1 MYKARSIT
9 SKASSACKMNMAL
22 IEGEREVDRVMSK
35 KVGFNEA
42 AEGAMSALGGS
53 KKQAPKGDQ
62 SGKAVE
68 PASTNTD
75 PAPASTNTDPA
86 PTPMRRSPAKLD
98 PMTIMKVA
106 SMASSAM
113 GNKKKDSNGGGKQ
126 ETKVVVNNTGSAP
139 TSSGSNSQAANA
151 IDPK

>member
-9 SKASSACKMNMAL
+9 NKASSACKMNMAL
-22 IEGEREVDRVMSK
+22 IEGEREVDKVMSK

-42 AEGAMSALGGS
+42 AEGAMGAMSGGG
-53 KKQAPKGDQ
+53 KKQAPAADKDDSNGGGQ
-62 SGKAVE
+62 SGGAIDVTE
-68 PASTNTD
+68 DTA
-75 PAPASTNTDPA
+75 PAPK
-86 PTPMRRSPAKLD
+86 MRRSPAKLD

-113 GNKKKDSNGGGKQ
+113 GSKKKGGDGGGKQ
-126 ETKVVVNNTGSAP
+126 ETKVVVNNTSAAP
-139 TSSGSNSQAANA
+139 ASSGGNSQASNA

>member
-42 AEGAMSALGGS
+42 AEGAMGALGGG
-53 KKQAPKGDQ
+53 KKQAPATDKSEGGQ
-62 SGKAVE
+62 SDGAIDVTEDKA
-68 PASTNTD
+68 
-75 PAPASTNTDPA
+75 PA

>member
-22 IEGEREVDRVMSK
+22 IEGEREVDKIMSK

-42 AEGAMSALGGS
+42 AEGAMGAMGGD
-53 KKQAPKGDQ
+53 KKQAPAADKSEGGQ
-62 SGKAVE
+62 SEGAIDVTEDKA
-68 PASTNTD
+68 
-75 PAPASTNTDPA
+75 PA

-126 ETKVVVNNTGSAP
+126 ETKVVVNNTGSTPA
-139 TSSGSNSQAANA
+139 SSGSNSQAANA

>member
-9 SKASSACKMNMAL
+9 NKASSACKMNMAL
-22 IEGEREVDRVMSK
+22 IEGEREVDKVMTK

-42 AEGAMSALGGS
+42 AEGAMGAIGGS
-53 KKQAPKGDQ
+53 KKQAPAADKGDSDSGGQ
-62 SGKAVE
+62 SDGAIDVTEDKA
-68 PASTNTD
+68 
-75 PAPASTNTDPA
+75 PA

-106 SMASSAM
+106 GMASSVM
-113 GNKKKDSNGGGKQ
+113 GSKKKGGDGGGKQ
-126 ETKVVVNNTGSAP
+126 ETKVVVNNASAAP
-139 TSSGSNSQAANA
+139 ASSGSNSQASNA

>member
-9 SKASSACKMNMAL
+9 NKASSACKMNMAL
-22 IEGEREVDRVMSK
+22 IEGEREVDKVMTK

-42 AEGAMSALGGS
+42 AEGAMGAIGGS
-53 KKQAPKGDQ
+53 KKQAPAADKGDSDSGGQ
-62 SGKAVE
+62 SDGAIDVTEDKA
-68 PASTNTD
+68 
-75 PAPASTNTDPA
+75 PA

-106 SMASSAM
+106 GMASSVM
-113 GNKKKDSNGGGKQ
+113 GSKKKGGDGGGKQ
-126 ETKVVVNNTGSAP
+126 ETKVVVNNASAAPAP
-139 TSSGSNSQAANA
+139 TSSGGNSQASNA

>member
-9 SKASSACKMNMAL
+9 SKASSACKINMAL

-42 AEGAMSALGGS
+42 AEGAMGALGGS
-53 KKQAPKGDQ
+53 KKQAPATDKSEGGQ
-62 SGKAVE
+62 SDGAIDVTEDKA
-68 PASTNTD
+68 
-75 PAPASTNTDPA
+75 PA

>member
-22 IEGEREVDRVMSK
+22 IEGEREVDKVMSK

-42 AEGAMSALGGS
+42 AEGAMGALGGD
-53 KKQAPKGDQ
+53 KEQAPAADKSEGGQ
-62 SGKAVE
+62 SDGAIDVTEDKA
-68 PASTNTD
+68 
-75 PAPASTNTDPA
+75 PA
-86 PTPMRRSPAKLD
+86 PTPMRGSPAKLD

-106 SMASSAM
+106 GMASSVM

-126 ETKVVVNNTGSAP
+126 ETKVVVNNTGSTPA
-139 TSSGSNSQAANA
+139 SSGSNSQAANA

>member
-9 SKASSACKMNMAL
+9 NKASSACKMNMAL
-22 IEGEREVDRVMSK
+22 IEGEREVDKVMSK

-42 AEGAMSALGGS
+42 AEGAMGALGGD
-53 KKQAPKGDQ
+53 KKQAPAADKGDSNGGGQ
-62 SGKAVE
+62 SGGAIDVTE
-68 PASTNTD
+68 DTA
-75 PAPASTNTDPA
+75 PAPAPK
-86 PTPMRRSPAKLD
+86 MRRSPAKLD

-113 GNKKKDSNGGGKQ
+113 GSKKKGGDGGGKQ
-126 ETKVVVNNTGSAP
+126 ETKVVVNNASAAP
-139 TSSGSNSQAANA
+139 ASSGSNSQASNA